1 MVLFRTHIETMTFAL
16 CKHQAFF
23 FYIFIMQFRLRSQ
36 TVYSVC
42 SSLPKMYSL
51 VHESFNSL
59 CGMLNV
65 EFSSVAHEKLSLKI
79 VQSQSCWM

>member
-1 MVLFRTHIETMTFAL
+1 MVLFRTHIETMAFAL

-23 FYIFIMQFRLRSQ
+23 VLHFHRAISIEVTNYLQCL
-36 TVYSVC
+36 C

-51 VHESFNSL
+51 IHESFHSL
-59 CGMLNV
+59 CGLLNV

-79 VQSQSCWM
+79 VQSHWM